1 MTELVFL
8 IAALI
13 IAAIIFI
20 VVFINDK
27 KQTKID
33 MYESRIE
40 ELEAVNSRLERVNNQ
55 LAEKIEEAANVKKT
69 FRTGDDGS
77 DFDATVSILHKYSG
91 NGDNGT
97 KN

>member
-77 DFDATVSILHKYSG
+77 DFGATVSILHKYAGS
-91 NGDNGT
+91 GDNGT